1 MVAQSNQGFIQPLRT
16 DLSNADVLPT
26 EKLLTV
32 SSLQILNQM
41 SSDVRFKYRVNPAI
55 AKQRRLKLFRTVN
68 HARIFW
74 VIDAKP
80 KGLLGGHLNIRSIMA
95 KCDEMKHHFII
106 NVWLKLCILTETS
119 PSAMLCAP
127 GYNIFRRDRLV
138 GRGGGI
144 MFYIKESI
152 RCTDLQLAYNFDIE
166 CIILDLS
173 LSSQMSFIV
182 IAVHQPPLAKNK
194 LW

>member
-68 HARIFW
+68 HARIF
-74 VIDAKP
+74 
-80 KGLLGGHLNIRSIMA
+80 
-95 KCDEMKHHFII
+95 
-106 NVWLKLCILTETS
+106 
-119 PSAMLCAP
+119 
-127 GYNIFRRDRLV
+127 
-138 GRGGGI
+138 
-144 MFYIKESI
+144 
-152 RCTDLQLAYNFDIE
+152 
-166 CIILDLS
+166 
-173 LSSQMSFIV
+173 
-182 IAVHQPPLAKNK
+182 
-194 LW
+194 